1 MNQQNTMNC
10 EDEINESQALLEKLF
25 DVLTPGLQVEFDP
38 EEAAKVGAFIE
49 DSLSEEEA
57 MESSID
63 GEIHHE

>member
-10 EDEINESQALLEKLF
+10 EEESNESQALLDKLL

-38 EEAAKVGAFIE
+38 EEAAIIGAFIE

-57 MESSID
+57 RESTID